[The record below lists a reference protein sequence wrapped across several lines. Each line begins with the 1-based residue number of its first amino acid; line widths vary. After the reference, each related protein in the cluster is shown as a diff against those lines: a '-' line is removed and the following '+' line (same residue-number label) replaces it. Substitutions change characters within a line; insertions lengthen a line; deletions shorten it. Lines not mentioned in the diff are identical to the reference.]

1 MKWYSALI
9 LTVLI
14 LASGIIASCG
24 QATSPSASK
33 IYTSKTYGY
42 SFQYPGDWFVDVG
55 DELNLRIA
63 NSKREAYITMVI
75 TPVPATGAATP
86 EEILKLYVDNAKS
99 GDAVYYEQYRLKDE
113 KVLQRD
119 YPAYELIYTHR
130 GKGKHFVWQT
140 RSFVAHSDGKIYD
153 FGCSAQEDKYYQ
165 YSSTLDTIYNS
176 LTLQE

>member
-1 MKWYSALI
+1 MKRYSTLI

-14 LASGIIASCG
+14 LASGIMVGCG
-24 QATSPSASK
+24 QETSPSASK

-55 DELNLRIA
+55 DELNLRIG
-63 NSKREAYITMVI
+63 NSKREAYVTMVI
-75 TPVPATGAATP
+75 TPVPATGSATT

-99 GDAVYYEQYRLKDE
+99 SGEVYYEQYRLTDE
-113 KVLQRD
+113 KVLQRA
-119 YPAYELIYTHR
+119 YPAYQLIYTHR

-140 RSFVAHSDGKIYD
+140 RNLIAYWKGKIYD
-153 FGCSAQEDKYYQ
+153 FGCSVQEDKYYQ